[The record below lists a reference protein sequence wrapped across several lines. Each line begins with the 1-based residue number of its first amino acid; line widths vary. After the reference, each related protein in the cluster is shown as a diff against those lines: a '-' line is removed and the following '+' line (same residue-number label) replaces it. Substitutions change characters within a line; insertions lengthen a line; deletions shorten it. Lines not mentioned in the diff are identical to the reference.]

1 MAQYRAIFQNAY
13 FKGLATAAVVTMGLA
28 AGQAQAAP
36 LTDAELANASGDVI
50 ITGTS
55 SDDGTDNKWQSLTVS
70 GTTLELKHNLT
81 INAGASN
88 LITADGGAATFTG
101 KDLTINITNSSNK
114 DTHGLSI
121 AAAAASSGTTAKF
134 NNITIKQGLLSINEA
149 DSADA
154 GKVEGKVITIGSAA
168 VEKPTVKTGEPNAV
182 VTLGK
187 SGSLG
192 IEATASGDLSKLTTL
207 TLNADGQIKAIS
219 GDTVTNTIHAAK
231 LNINGGSILVEA
243 KNDGTSG
250 SQLTLNIVSGDMTGG
265 KISITSGASTSLNFI
280 EHDITSGTKLLDKKF
295 NATGGNIVLGSNLT
309 ISGAGTVVINGAKAY
324 ATTEAAAIE
333 LKDNAIYKTSLA
345 DLNGL
350 LTGKNGTEAYA
361 TDAKSGSFLITSG
374 TLAITGSDTVELN
387 KDLKFAKNGNA
398 AAGTIV
404 TSANASQATLKV
416 DNLIISDEVT
426 NGDKLAVVGKN
437 LTLTSAKATGLESL
451 SAQNVTFGD
460 GSKAYD
466 LKDGLTL
473 AITKQIA
480 DPYKT
485 DGSKVTVADSGK
497 MTNAVTV
504 SGTKPLAIAAG
515 IYESNGDITLK
526 SGSLNVGAGSSS
538 TYSGTD
544 AQLTLSSNDTLT
556 LNNSGG
562 NNSITIQG
570 NGELSFKPDSAPN
583 KEQSTGILDIS
594 AGELNIVNNARNM
607 TTITVKDY
615 GALVVN
621 GDQALDILN
630 MSTTPREASGAGV
643 LLSGHGAFVVKGN
656 LTGIDGIDVAKIKAG
671 TQASGDKVVLSG
683 TGNVVSA
690 NNAWFT
696 DSGTNGLQL
705 GHQNELVI
713 AETLT
718 LDAKSGGSGAD
729 FTVKNGTLLVG
740 QSLTSNNTDKTIV
753 IGNDTTNAATLQLG
767 DYEVETDAYGYE
779 TIAGK
784 QGKLESHS
792 AESGSVGVNLKLVGK
807 DKTDSANLNVV
818 FGKWTAKDITAAN
831 AKINVGAAD
840 SKIQYPEGATP
851 SLTAVKLTLGTDAS
865 LTVNAG
871 TDATFDALTMN
882 GASGSKMD
890 IKGKATINGLTKVSG
905 GNQEA
910 GYNVTKGDIT
920 VTGRDASLT
929 LGSKALADLDFAGNT
944 LDANNK
950 YLNNIALDKYAVLKL
965 DLADTVTLNKDKI
978 VALRKEFIK
987 GNTGAALNSGY
998 IHLGAA
1004 KIEGLNIDKQTNTI
1018 QWSKYKDFSDIQGGT
1033 FQDIL
1038 TEDLTNAKLV
1048 VDQANVGDTVQANVG
1063 SIGIAAN
1070 SITLGDTTLHNA
1082 AGNNGSFI
1090 TNSTA
1095 TSEDKTVG
1103 TATVAANATVG
1114 LYNGGKLGNV
1124 KLTSGTATT
1133 DTVLNIVSDKDDTNL
1148 TSITGAADTVVN
1160 VDGKTVVEKNVQ
1172 NVSKLVVNKDL
1183 TVKGNVAVDFLSNDE
1198 GKVATLA
1205 AKNLTVK
1212 GAADPAKNIEFGGNL
1227 VVTNKAVFEDD
1238 TVLTGA
1244 SNDVKTLEF
1253 AKNAKIAA
1261 GLTVAETLSMKT
1273 GNELFVG
1280 TPATANDAG
1289 NNAVLVVKKLDL
1301 QGATLT
1307 ADPSFDKPANIVIAQ
1322 QLGAANIIPNTGA
1335 QAGKLDGTIQTLQ
1348 NSIVAVGVPV
1358 DDKDQA
1364 IAKAKVFDSLMTA
1377 NGSLQADKVGAIS
1390 YVAKTLDLASGA
1402 KLRTAKQNAEE
1413 FNKILAANTT
1423 AAAAD
1428 IYIGDN
1434 AALAVD
1440 IDALN
1445 AGRGAIKFA
1454 SDDAKVYAANA
1465 DSSKVL
1471 IAGKLS
1477 SLQGQIDLFDTTTG
1491 NGKVTLQGANK
1502 LTVQT
1507 INGLYAYTLTGNT
1520 LNNAFDLEFQ
1530 IDKAK
1535 QTFDVVSAPVQD
1547 TLLAAGADFIDYA
1560 DGKKTPVLGAV
1571 AAGYSYDKASGKLMF
1586 GTTEVT
1592 DTKEK
1597 AKFDLTNSTKDVV
1610 YYNYDNA
1617 LLDGI
1622 LTLGNNAVD
1631 AETNARLA
1639 VFGGAPQAA
1648 IEAGASTYEAISARM
1663 GVGVSGVSAAA
1674 NGQGGAIWVT
1684 PVYKSADADGFNAD
1698 NKSYGADVKLYGLAL
1713 GADIEV
1719 APNFKVGGM
1728 FNVGSGDAD
1737 GQGLGSNVSNDF
1749 DYYGLGLYAGYSMD
1763 AFSLVADVTYT
1774 AVDNDIEGNTDL
1786 GKVTTS
1792 IDSTNLSVG
1801 VTGQYKLSLSGM
1813 DVTPHAG
1820 LRYSMID
1827 MDDYSTAYSQNDS
1840 DSINI
1845 FSLPVGVT
1853 IAKEYVTD
1861 TWTVKPSFDLTL
1873 TGNFGDDEVDA
1884 TAKWNGYS
1892 NLSTT
1897 VKSEIMDNFTYG
1909 AAVGVSATS
1918 GNFGLG
1924 LGINYTGSSNTD
1936 EFGVNANARYMF

>member
-28 AGQAQAAP
+28 VGQAQAASGDANLEADELATITSEITITGDSSNDKGASNKWGALTVSGTASTTSIP
-36 LTDAELANASGDVI
+36 VNLTITGGAKGSNYITTDESEDAVVKGKVLTIEVASDKVTANGLTVKGTSKSGAAAVFTTANIKAGTLDVNEATSTKSGSFAANTINIGTATGNQKSAPVTPKAYVNLGDKSALGTALDNNKLLSEMTTINLNKDGKIVALSGGSANLKNSINAAVLNVNGGSILIDATASGSGSDNTINLASGTMTDGTLSITSGSSLAIAFTEHTIKKDANDTVGLEKKFDINAGTIDAKGNITVTGAGSVSVKDGVVLTGGKNGEEATFSFSGDGTKNPTLKTSTTQLDKIDDVTKVHLKNATLELTDDNQIILGTTTPSIKLADGAALNQIHAETDVTIKAKDVLVNGAITPNSIVNVQAENLTLKGSNLKAKSLTAKNVTFGDGAGAYVLQDDLNLSATKEIDDPYKDDDSKIVVADSGNMNY
-50 ITGTS
+50 GS
-55 SDDGTDNKWQSLTVS
+55 SLTVS
-70 GTTLELKHNLT
+70 GTKSLKIKSGFFNSDGNITLSGGTIEVGTGSSGVDAKLVLSSSDTLKLDN
-81 INAGASN
+81 
-88 LITADGGAATFTG
+88 GAAG
-101 KDLTINITNSSNK
+101 
-114 DTHGLSI
+114 
-121 AAAAASSGTTAKF
+121 
-134 NNITIKQGLLSINEA
+134 
-149 DSADA
+149 
-154 GKVEGKVITIGSAA
+154 
-168 VEKPTVKTGEPNAV
+168 
-182 VTLGK
+182 
-187 SGSLG
+187 
-192 IEATASGDLSKLTTL
+192 
-207 TLNADGQIKAIS
+207 
-219 GDTVTNTIHAAK
+219 
-231 LNINGGSILVEA
+231 
-243 KNDGTSG
+243 
-250 SQLTLNIVSGDMTGG
+250 
-265 KISITSGASTSLNFI
+265 
-280 EHDITSGTKLLDKKF
+280 
-295 NATGGNIVLGSNLT
+295 
-309 ISGAGTVVINGAKAY
+309 
-324 ATTEAAAIE
+324 
-333 LKDNAIYKTSLA
+333 NAI
-345 DLNGL
+345 
-350 LTGKNGTEAYA
+350 
-361 TDAKSGSFLITSG
+361 
-374 TLAITGSDTVELN
+374 TV
-387 KDLKFAKNGNA
+387 
-398 AAGTIV
+398 
-404 TSANASQATLKV
+404 
-416 DNLIISDEVT
+416 
-426 NGDKLAVVGKN
+426 
-437 LTLTSAKATGLESL
+437 
-451 SAQNVTFGD
+451 
-460 GSKAYD
+460 
-466 LKDGLTL
+466 
-473 AITKQIA
+473 
-480 DPYKT
+480 
-485 DGSKVTVADSGK
+485 
-497 MTNAVTV
+497 
-504 SGTKPLAIAAG
+504 
-515 IYESNGDITLK
+515 
-526 SGSLNVGAGSSS
+526 
-538 TYSGTD
+538 
-544 AQLTLSSNDTLT
+544 
-556 LNNSGG
+556 
-562 NNSITIQG
+562 QG
-570 NGELSFKPDSAPN
+570 NGDLAFGPN
-583 KEQSTGILDIS
+583 GVSPKEKSTGILDIS
-594 AGELNIVNNARNM
+594 AGELEIIGDGTNK
-607 TTITVKDY
+607 TTITAHNH
-615 GALVVN
+615 GALIVN
-621 GDQALDILN
+621 EDQALDLLN
-630 MSTTPREASGAGV
+630 MSTTARTNNGAAV
-643 LLSGHGAFVVKGN
+643 HLSGSGAFVVKGD
-656 LTGIDGIDVAKIKAG
+656 LTGTDGIDVAKIKKG
-671 TQASGDKVVLSG
+671 TDAVNDQVVLSG

-696 DSGTNGLQL
+696 DSGTGGLQL

-729 FTVKNGTLLVG
+729 FTVKNGSLIIG
-740 QSLTSNNTDKTIV
+740 KSLTSNNTDKTIV
-753 IGNDTTNAATLQLG
+753 IGNDTTNAASLQLG
-767 DYEVETDAYGYE
+767 DYEVETDDYGYD
-779 TIAGK
+779 TLAGK

-792 AESGSVGVNLKLVGK
+792 AESGSVGVNLKLSGHN
-807 DKTDSANLNVV
+807 TTETANLDVL
-818 FGKWTAKDITAAN
+818 FGKWTAKDIDATKAT
-831 AKINVGAAD
+831 ITVGEAD
-840 SKIQYPEGATP
+840 SKVQYPEGATP
-851 SLTAVKLTLGTDAS
+851 SLTAGKLTLGTDAA

-882 GASGSKMD
+882 GDSGSKME
-890 IKGKATINGLTKVSG
+890 ILGKVTINGLEKVTG

-929 LGSKALADLDFAGNT
+929 LGSKALADLDFAGAN
-944 LDANNK
+944 LDSGNK
-950 YLNNIALDKYAVLKL
+950 YLNNIALDEYAVLKL
-965 DLADTVTLNKDKI
+965 DLDNSVSLDESKI
-978 VALRKEFIK
+978 AKLRKEFIK
-987 GNTGAALNSGY
+987 DNDGSVLEKGY
-998 IHLGAA
+998 INLGNA
-1004 KIEGLNIDKQTNTI
+1004 KITGLDTSSGTI
-1018 QWSKYKDFSDIQGGT
+1018 QWSDYKNFSDIQ
-1033 FQDIL
+1033 DIL
-1038 TEDLTNAKLV
+1038 TDDLTNAKLV

-1063 SIGIAAN
+1063 SIGITAN

-1095 TSEDKTVG
+1095 TGNDKTVG

-1124 KLTSGTATT
+1124 KLTAGSATT
-1133 DTVLNIVSDKDDTNL
+1133 DTVLNIVSDKADTNL

-1160 VDGKTVVEKNVQ
+1160 VDGKTVVEKDIK

-1212 GAADPAKNIEFGGNL
+1212 GNSSSAAENIEFGGNL
-1227 VVTNKAVFEDD
+1227 AVSNKAVFEDD

-1244 SNDVKTLEF
+1244 ANVVKTLEF
-1253 AKNAKIAA
+1253 AKGAKIAA
-1261 GLTVAETLSMKT
+1261 GLTVAETLSMKG
-1273 GNELFVG
+1273 GNSTELFVG
-1280 TPATANDAG
+1280 TPATADDAG
-1289 NNAVLVVKKLDL
+1289 NNAVLVVNKLDL

-1348 NSIVAVGVPV
+1348 NSIVAVGVSV

-1402 KLRTAKQNAEE
+1402 KIRTAKQKAEE
-1413 FNKILAANTT
+1413 FNKILAANTP
-1423 AAAAD
+1423 AAAAANAAD

-1445 AGRGAIKFA
+1445 DGRGAIKFA
-1454 SDDAKVYAANA
+1454 TDDAKVYAASA

-1477 SLQGQIDLFDTTTG
+1477 SLQGKIDLFDTTTG

-1507 INGLYAYTLTGNT
+1507 INGLYAYTLSGDA

-1530 IDKAK
+1530 IDKAN
-1535 QTFDVVSAPVQD
+1535 QDFDVVSSPVKD
-1547 TLLAAGADFIDYA
+1547 TLIAAGTGFIDYA
-1560 DGKKTPVLGAV
+1560 SDKKTQVLGAV
-1571 AAGYSYDKASGKLMF
+1571 AAGYSYDQGKLML

-1592 DTKEK
+1592 DAKEL

-1610 YYNYDNA
+1610 YYNSENA
-1617 LLDGI
+1617 LLEGI

-1786 GKVTTS
+1786 GKVNAS

-1827 MDDYSTAYSQNDS
+1827 MDDYATAYSQNDS

-1853 IAKEYVTD
+1853 IAKEYVSD